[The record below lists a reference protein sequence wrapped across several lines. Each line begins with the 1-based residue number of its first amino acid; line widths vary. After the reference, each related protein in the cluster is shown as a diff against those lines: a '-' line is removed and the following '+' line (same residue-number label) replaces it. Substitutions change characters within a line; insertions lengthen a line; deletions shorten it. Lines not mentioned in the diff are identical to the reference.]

1 MRSVNLAGWTGPQYP
16 NSTVKPGI
24 KATEHCDEGCL
35 YNIIDDP
42 EERVNLASKM
52 PDKLKE
58 MQGKL
63 EQSMKTYFNPDR
75 GGVSPEACDVFM
87 KKYGG
92 FWGPFLP

>member
-1 MRSVNLAGWTGPQYP
+1 M
-16 NSTVKPGI
+16 
-24 KATEHCDEGCL
+24 
-35 YNIIDDP
+35 
-42 EERVNLASKM
+42 NLASKM
-52 PDKLKE
+52 PDKLRE

-63 EQSMKTYFNPDR
+63 ERSMKTYFNPDR